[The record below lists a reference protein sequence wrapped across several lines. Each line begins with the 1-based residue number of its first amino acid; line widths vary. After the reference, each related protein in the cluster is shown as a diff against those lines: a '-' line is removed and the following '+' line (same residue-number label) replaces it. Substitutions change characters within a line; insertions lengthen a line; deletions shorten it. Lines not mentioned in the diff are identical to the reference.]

1 MERSTLTE
9 ERLITQHNL
18 SRRPQSSSPLP
29 PPPPVAAPRL
39 SRASVFSTA
48 HANRPNPNATINT
61 IRYPPRIPRLRRP
74 PQAAFMNRAA
84 AVHGR
89 MRTTQEEEEQEQVA
103 ERPSSISSA
112 VSMTRHVRR
121 EPGSSIDP
129 DAYHRIGSSSSSN
142 NEEEEEGDDG
152 ILNNSMYDLHCVSDE
167 KAVDLARLCKVDIQK
182 VPSNTS
188 YVALEFGVV
197 SADGGQYSSTYSVHN
212 ILKNDGTVYCSERCG
227 TINILLRYRGWEG
240 MKHQRNSRYCV
251 LSHIVIKSPTHGYTA
266 PCKEG
271 MIFMSH
277 KPIDIESTRAFDFF
291 TKDNFER
298 YTHMNHDN
306 LDDTDPIAWF
316 SASERRQ
323 CVVDMH
329 DKSGK
334 YVLIKLLR
342 ADYDASDNM
351 DLQYI
356 GFVGYTGSRCF
367 AKANIC

>member
-1 MERSTLTE
+1 MERSTLAE
-9 ERLITQHNL
+9 EPPLMTQHNL
-18 SRRPQSSSPLP
+18 NRPPLP
-29 PPPPVAAPRL
+29 PAPRL
-39 SRASVFSTA
+39 ARASVFSTA
-48 HANRPNPNATINT
+48 YANRPNPHAAINT

-74 PQAAFMNRAA
+74 PQAF
-84 AVHGR
+84 VSHG
-89 MRTTQEEEEQEQVA
+89 MTTE

-112 VSMTRHVRR
+112 VSMTRNVVRR
-121 EPGSSIDP
+121 EPGSSLDP
-129 DAYHRIGSSSSSN
+129 DNYHRIGSA
-142 NEEEEEGDDG
+142 EEDDV
-152 ILNNSMYDLHCVSDE
+152 ILNNSLYDLHCVSDE
-167 KAVDLARLCKVDIQK
+167 KAVDLAHMCNVDIQK
-182 VPSNTS
+182 MPSNTS

-197 SADGGQYSSTYSVHN
+197 SEDGGQYSSTYSVHN

-240 MKHQRNSRYCV
+240 MKNQRSRYCV

-277 KPIDIESTRAFDFF
+277 KPIDIESTRAFDLF

-316 SASERRQ
+316 SATDQRQ
-323 CVVDMH
+323 CVVDMQE
-329 DKSGK
+329 KSGK

-342 ADYDASDNM
+342 ADYESENM

-367 AKANIC
+367 AKAKIC

>member
-9 ERLITQHNL
+9 ERLMTQHNL
-18 SRRPQSSSPLP
+18 NRPQSP
-29 PPPPVAAPRL
+29 PAPRL
-39 SRASVFSTA
+39 ARASVFSTA
-48 HANRPNPNATINT
+48 HTNRPNPNATINT
-61 IRYPPRIPRLRRP
+61 IRYPPRIPRLRRLS
-74 PQAAFMNRAA
+74 QAIVRAA
-84 AVHGR
+84 NG
-89 MRTTQEEEEQEQVA
+89 MTT

-112 VSMTRHVRR
+112 VSMTRNVHR

-129 DAYHRIGSSSSSN
+129 DAYHRISSSDSAH
-142 NEEEEEGDDG
+142 EEDDV
-152 ILNNSMYDLHCVSDE
+152 ILNNSIYDLHCVSDE
-167 KAVDLARLCKVDIQK
+167 KAVDLAQMCNVDIQK
-182 VPSNTS
+182 APSNTS

-197 SADGGQYSSTYSVHN
+197 SEDGGQYSSTYSIHN

-240 MKHQRNSRYCV
+240 MKNQRSKYCV

-277 KPIDIESTRAFDFF
+277 KPIDIESTRAFDLF

-316 SASERRQ
+316 SASDQRQ
-323 CVVDMH
+323 CVVDMQE
-329 DKSGK
+329 KSGR

-342 ADYDASDNM
+342 ADYESENM

-367 AKANIC
+367 AKAKIC